1 MGNEYFF
8 SLSPSSNFC
17 ASLLLAILGAR
28 DFSCAVSGFGQVL
41 KSDPLRRSCLRPK
54 AEDVSACGR
63 QRSLSHATKK
73 ISGSQ
78 GTSWPMVQ
86 WRLTRSH
93 FFTYILRAKANA
105 FLSDARQP
113 ITQNET
119 TYIRDLFSRKREN
132 SSLFLTPV
140 GQTKGKMAENQLS
153 APTSGAF
160 STHVNPSGATWG
172 LFPTTLREQ
181 ICTAK
186 CFYSY
191 EDWSKNM
198 RKIAGQ
204 ESKKVH
210 MQLPSVDLK
219 NAFPCLQTTSKRTNL
234 WRVGA
239 VGECVT

>member
-93 FFTYILRAKANA
+93 FFTYILRAKVNA

-119 TYIRDLFSRKREN
+119 TYIRDLFSRKRQN

-140 GQTKGKMAENQLS
+140 GQTKGKMAENQLP

-160 STHVNPSGATWG
+160 STHVNPSGARWG
-172 LFPTTLREQ
+172 LFPILYANKFALLSVSTLMKICLKIWAKSLGKKAKRYTCSCRRSISKTPFLAFRRLQKEQ
-181 ICTAK
+181 TCGVWA
-186 CFYSY
+186 
-191 EDWSKNM
+191 
-198 RKIAGQ
+198 Q
-204 ESKKVH
+204 
-210 MQLPSVDLK
+210 
-219 NAFPCLQTTSKRTNL
+219 
-234 WRVGA
+234 
-239 VGECVT
+239 